1 MTDTCVFCKIIG
13 GQLPASKVY
22 ESETVLAFHDAS
34 PKAPTHI
41 LLVPKKHIARIA
53 DLSEGDAHL
62 MGDLILAA
70 RTVAAQQ
77 GVADGFRLVAN
88 NGESSGQS
96 VFHIHFHLL
105 AGRRMSWPPG

>member
-53 DLSEGDAHL
+53 DLSEGDAQL